1 MPCSALVVCVGT
13 CGNGRDNWV
22 PDVAG
27 TQRLALP
34 VIPCLSLRLRKP
46 LRDDREEVSVA
57 RLTLNRDALDRYMAA
72 ERIQTK
78 YELAK
83 RMKVSPSTITR
94 LLDGSQAPGPAVLAG
109 FRTAF
114 PGRNT
119 DELTTT
125 K

>member
-1 MPCSALVVCVGT
+1 M
-13 CGNGRDNWV
+13 
-22 PDVAG
+22 
-27 TQRLALP
+27 
-34 VIPCLSLRLRKP
+34 
-46 LRDDREEVSVA
+46 A